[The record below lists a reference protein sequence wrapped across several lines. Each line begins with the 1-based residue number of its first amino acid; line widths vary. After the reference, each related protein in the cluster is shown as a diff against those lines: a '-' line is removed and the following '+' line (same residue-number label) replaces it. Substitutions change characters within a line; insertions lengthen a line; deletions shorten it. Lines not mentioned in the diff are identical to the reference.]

1 MASEKAGG
9 LAGVVAGETEISTV
23 GKQGVGL
30 TYRGYAIEDLAA
42 EASFEEVAF
51 LLLNQRLP
59 NAEEL
64 REFVERLRSVE
75 RLPDTLS
82 RVLEKIPATTHPMD
96 VLRTGCS
103 TLGALEPEGQGHD
116 AMQSAER
123 LIATL
128 PGMLMYWRWYAASGI
143 PIDTASPA
151 LDMAGH
157 ILHLLHGKA
166 APELER
172 KALNASLI
180 LYAEHEFNASTFT
193 ARIVTSTRSD
203 LHSAVTAAIGC
214 LKGPLHG
221 GANEAAMAL
230 IDRFHSPDEAE
241 AGVLEILGRKQVVM
255 GFGHRVYRNF
265 DPRSAIAKRWAQR
278 LASEHG
284 SEGRFAIAERIETVM
299 KREKGLF
306 PNLDFYS
313 ALVYRDC
320 GIPTSHFTPLFV
332 MSRVTGWCAHIF
344 EQRANNRLIRP
355 LAEYRGPAPRD
366 FVPVAERR

>member
-1 MASEKAGG
+1 MASEKTGG
-9 LAGVVAGETEISTV
+9 LAGVIAGETEISTV

-30 TYRGYAIEDLAA
+30 TYRGYTIEDLAA
-42 EASFEEVAF
+42 GASFEEVAF
-51 LLLNQRLP
+51 LLLNGHLP
-59 NAEEL
+59 SKEE
-64 REFVERLRSVE
+64 FSGFTERLHSAE

-82 RVLEKIPATTHPMD
+82 RILEKIPATTHPMD

-103 TLGALEPEGQGHD
+103 ALGALEPEGAGHD
-116 AMQSAER
+116 AMGSAER

-128 PGMLMYWRWYAASGI
+128 PGILMYWRWYSASGV
-143 PIDTASPA
+143 PIDTATPA
-151 LDMAGH
+151 TDTAGH

-172 KALNASLI
+172 KALNVSLI

-203 LHSAVTAAIGC
+203 IYSAVTAAIGC

-221 GANEAAMAL
+221 GANEAAMEL

-241 AGVLEILGRKQVVM
+241 EGVMEILGRKEVIM

-265 DPRSAIAKRWAQR
+265 DPRSVIIKQWAER
-278 LASEHG
+278 LAAHSGTEA
-284 SEGRFAIAERIETVM
+284 RFAIAERIEAVM
-299 KREKGLF
+299 RREKGLF

-320 GIPTSHFTPLFV
+320 GVPTSHFTPLFV
-332 MSRVTGWCAHIF
+332 MSRITGWCAHIF

-355 LAEYRGPAPRD
+355 LAEYRGPAPRK
-366 FVPVAERR
+366 FVPLDQRS

>member
-1 MASEKAGG
+1 MTSEKTGG
-9 LAGVVAGETEISTV
+9 LAGVIAGETEISTV
-23 GKQGVGL
+23 GKQGLGL
-30 TYRGYAIEDLAA
+30 AYRGYAIEDLAA
-42 EASFEEVAF
+42 GASFEEVAY
-51 LLLNQRLP
+51 LLLNGDLP
-59 NAEEL
+59 SEHQL
-64 REFVERLRSVE
+64 SGFIERLRSMQ
-75 RLPDTLS
+75 RLPDALS

-96 VLRTGCS
+96 VMRTGCS

-116 AMQSAER
+116 AMRSAER
-123 LIATL
+123 LIAAL
-128 PGMLMYWRWYAASGI
+128 PGILMYWRWYSASGV

-151 LDMAGH
+151 ADTAGH

-166 APELER
+166 ALELPR
-172 KALNASLI
+172 KALDASLI

-203 LHSAVTAAIGC
+203 IYSAVTAAIGC

-221 GANEAAMAL
+221 GANEAAMEL
-230 IDRFHSPDEAE
+230 MDQFHSPDQAE
-241 AGVLEILGRKQVVM
+241 AGVMKMLERKDVIM

-265 DPRSAIAKRWAQR
+265 DPRSVIVKRWAQR
-278 LASEHG
+278 LAGECG
-284 SEGRFAIAERIETVM
+284 TEGRFSIAERIEAVM

-332 MSRVTGWCAHIF
+332 MSRIAGWCAHIF

-355 LAEYRGPAPRD
+355 LAEYRGPAPRK
-366 FVPVAERR
+366 FVPLAERG